1 MALVTSRYARAFVDV
16 VIELKLDVSQVR
28 EEMRAVVKT
37 VESSE
42 PLRRVWDSPAIP
54 HEQKLDVLNAIAAK
68 MGLVSPVRNFIAVLI
83 DHGRLSML
91 PQIGRQFETEL
102 NQRLGLAEAQVVSS
116 RELSAAE
123 KAALEAQIVALTG
136 KKVQAQYETDQNILG
151 GAVVKVGS
159 TIYDGSVRGQLRKM
173 REQLSAD

>member
-1 MALVTSRYARAFVDV
+1 MALVTSRYARAFADV
-16 VIELKLDVSQVR
+16 VIELKLDVTQVR
-28 EEMRAVVKT
+28 EELRSVVKT

-83 DHGRLSML
+83 DHGRLAML
-91 PQIGRQFETEL
+91 PQIARQFETEL

-116 RELSAAE
+116 RELSPAE
-123 KAALEAQIVALTG
+123 KAALEAQIIALTG
-136 KKVQAQYETDQNILG
+136 KKVLAKYETDQNILG